1 MKKIFKNKAT
11 PTVGDKVY
19 LRRSHTHKTDKVNF
33 KYNSTDELILLK
45 KTIIGGYF
53 DDDFSEE
60 AKLKDEKTG
69 NTFTVSSSKIS
80 LNPKDFPYEEV
91 IVRTLGSI
99 LFIGMLFA
107 IVVSLVN
114 A

>member
-11 PTVGDKVY
+11 PSVGDKVY

-53 DDDFSEE
+53 DDDFYEE

-80 LNPKDFPYEEV
+80 LNQKDFPYEEV

-99 LFIGMLFA
+99 LFIGLLFA
-107 IVVSLVN
+107 IVVSVVN